1 MRPYSAVIFLAS
13 HLLVVTMMTGCQTA
27 TSKLAAKE
35 KVNQPLSDIFDAKYE
50 DVEMALKQALVLYP
64 TRVDNTEAGIYE
76 TDFVKGAARFQAPN
90 KSKDDFP
97 SGFRYRILAR
107 LVRGANKNGHT
118 AVKVVILK
126 QAELARDF
134 FATAEPLP
142 SDGLEE
148 RVILY
153 RIRRV
158 LQIERAA
165 KRAAKKASAAPP
177 K

>member
-1 MRPYSAVIFLAS
+1 MRPNSALIFIAS
-13 HLLVVTMMTGCQTA
+13 HLAALCLMTGCMTA
-27 TSKLAAKE
+27 TDKLTAKE
-35 KVNQPLSDIFDAKYE
+35 QMNQPLSDVFDAKYE

-76 TDFVKGAARFQAPN
+76 TDYVKGTARFQAPN
-90 KSKDDFP
+90 LSKDDFP
-97 SGFRYRILAR
+97 SGYRYRILAR
-107 LVRGANKNGHT
+107 LVRGNTRNGHT

-134 FATAEPLP
+134 FATAEPQP

-165 KRAAKKASAAPP
+165 KRAAKKTSQAPP